1 MITKETIDK
10 IFDAVRI
17 EEVIGDFVS
26 DLKKKGVNYMACC
39 PFHDEKTPSF
49 SVSPSKG
56 IYKCFGCGKGGNAIN
71 FVMEHEHFTY
81 PEALKYLAK
90 KYNIEIEEK
99 QMTKKQVDANNE
111 KSSLFLV
118 NEFARDFFIKKK
130 VEIPVKQST
139 YYSVKNV
146 TNNKEQENLIEEQLG
161 RIANA

>member
-56 IYKCFGCGKGGNAIN
+56 IYKCFGCGEGGNSVS
-71 FVMEHEHFTY
+71 FLMDKEHYTY
-81 PEALKYLAK
+81 PEALKYLAN
-90 KYNIEIEEK
+90 KYNIEIIEQEMSEE
-99 QMTKKQVDANNE
+99 QVERANE
-111 KSSLFLV
+111 KDSLYIISK
-118 NEFARDFFIKKK
+118 FANSFFVVDYRKLPPP
-130 VEIPVKQST
+130 IPPRPSRPPAVFQVYLQATAVS
-139 YYSVKNV
+139 
-146 TNNKEQENLIEEQLG
+146 IPWP
-161 RIANA
+161 

>member
-81 PEALKYLAK
+81 P
-90 KYNIEIEEK
+90 
-99 QMTKKQVDANNE
+99 QGM
-111 KSSLFLV
+111 
-118 NEFARDFFIKKK
+118 
-130 VEIPVKQST
+130 
-139 YYSVKNV
+139 
-146 TNNKEQENLIEEQLG
+146 
-161 RIANA
+161 

>member
-1 MITKETIDK
+1 MITKQSIDK

-81 PEALKYLAK
+81 P
-90 KYNIEIEEK
+90 
-99 QMTKKQVDANNE
+99 
-111 KSSLFLV
+111 
-118 NEFARDFFIKKK
+118 
-130 VEIPVKQST
+130 
-139 YYSVKNV
+139 
-146 TNNKEQENLIEEQLG
+146 
-161 RIANA
+161 